1 MLMALTKEVDNM
13 QQQMG
18 NINRKVK
25 NLRLN
30 QKEVLEIK
38 SMVTEMKNA
47 FDGLDMAKE
56 KNLWRNVNR
65 IFQN

>member
-1 MLMALTKEVDNM
+1 MINMLMALMKEVDNM

-18 NINRKVK
+18 NRSRKMK

-30 QKEVLEIK
+30 LKEVLEIK

-47 FDGLDMAKE
+47 FDGLEVAEE
-56 KNLWRNVNR
+56 KNL
-65 IFQN
+65 